1 LGPSDLLVL
10 TTRPPLDDKQ
20 YKDKKKVIPSRS
32 WFETKMVFPAMRDIF
47 RWCSRLEVDLT
58 EKAAG
63 ALREKFKNRA
73 FLAFHIDAAAS
84 YASSTAHEKCEKQE
98 PWDRMTTAA
107 YLVHT
112 RQLWPRGPELLA
124 AFGMGGTVGLVWAY
138 LLRKR
143 FPHLLQG
150 SRFVMAEIVRN
161 GPLPPRPLTLEFADK
176 WSARV
181 IADLPL

>member
-10 TTRPPLDDKQ
+10 TTRPPLDDEPF
-20 YKDKKKVIPSRS
+20 KDKKKVIPSRS
-32 WFETKMVFPAMRDIF
+32 WFETKFVFPAMRDVF
-47 RWCSRLEVDLT
+47 KWCSRLEVSLT

-63 ALREKFKNRA
+63 ALTNKFKNRA
-73 FLAFHIDAAAS
+73 ILDFHIDADAS
-84 YASSTAHEKCEKQE
+84 YESSAAHEKCAKQE
-98 PWDRMTTAA
+98 PWDSMTSAA

-112 RQLWPRGPELLA
+112 RELWPQGPELLA
-124 AFGMGGTVGLVWAY
+124 AFGMSGTMGLGWAY

-150 SRFVMAEIVRN
+150 SRFAMAEIVRN
-161 GPLPPRPLTLEFADK
+161 GPLPSSPLTLEFADK
-176 WSARV
+176 WDVRV